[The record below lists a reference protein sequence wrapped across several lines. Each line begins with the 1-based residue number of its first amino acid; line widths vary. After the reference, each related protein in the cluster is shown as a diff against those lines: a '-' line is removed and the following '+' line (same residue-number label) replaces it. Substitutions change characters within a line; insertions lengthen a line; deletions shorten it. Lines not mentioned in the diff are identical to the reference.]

1 MLLQNKS
8 NLINTI
14 KTRNSNVICSSQLA
28 DMIPENILS
37 AVIVDDN
44 SSCRKDVVKLQKG
57 INNSLNAE
65 GIIINASEYS
75 KQQIMQIHEQSKTQG
90 VDVLY
95 KIASVNDIAKIRS
108 TKAEVLILGSDDIST
123 NNVNPYILKML
134 IDWEAVCFL
143 NCSGDGISMQH
154 ILEYGFAGVYSENY
168 INTESFDIYENVKST
183 NYLSKLYMKKSSIRP
198 LLKAKNIM
206 DSDELAVCL
215 KKDID
220 MTGFLFDKHNK
231 SNIINML
238 NSLKDKN
245 CVKVLEVYD
254 ADMIDEA
261 LLLVENGLADCIEDN
276 TNMQRYTANTYKR
289 YSLINTKNTFV
300 EPLMIESIDIIKNN
314 IEIHNPLWLSLQ
326 DGRDMM
332 SIIKE
337 YKVELIEFDIKTYN
351 TIDKITEMIKKI
363 KYKQ

>member
-28 DMIPENILS
+28 DMIPENMLS

-65 GIIINASEYS
+65 GMIINASEYS

-108 TKAEVLILGSDDIST
+108 VKAEVLILGSDDIST

-134 IDWEAVCFL
+134 IDWEAVCLL

-154 ILEYGFAGVYSENY
+154 ILEY
-168 INTESFDIYENVKST
+168 
-183 NYLSKLYMKKSSIRP
+183 
-198 LLKAKNIM
+198 
-206 DSDELAVCL
+206 
-215 KKDID
+215 
-220 MTGFLFDKHNK
+220 
-231 SNIINML
+231 
-238 NSLKDKN
+238 
-245 CVKVLEVYD
+245 
-254 ADMIDEA
+254 
-261 LLLVENGLADCIEDN
+261 GLADCIEDN

-326 DGRDMM
+326 EGRDMM

>member
-14 KTRNSNVICSSQLA
+14 KTRNSNIICSSQLA

-44 SSCRKDVVKLQKG
+44 SSCSKDVIKLQKG
-57 INNSLNAE
+57 IDNSLNAE
-65 GIIINASEYS
+65 GIIINVAEYS
-75 KQQIMQIHEQSKTQG
+75 KQQIMQIHEKSQKQG
-90 VDVLY
+90 IVVLY
-95 KIASVNDIAKIRS
+95 KIASVSDIAKVRS
-108 TKAEVLILGSDDIST
+108 IKAEVLILGSDEAAV

-134 IDWEAVCFL
+134 IDWNAVCLL
-143 NCSGDGISMQH
+143 NCSNDGISMQH

-168 INTESFDIYENVKST
+168 INTKSFDIDKNIKST

-198 LLKAKNIM
+198 LLKAKNIV
-206 DSDELAVCL
+206 DIDELNTCI

-231 SNIINML
+231 SNIISML
-238 NSLKDKN
+238 ENIKDKN

-254 ADMIDEA
+254 SSMIDEA
-261 LLLVENGLADCIEDN
+261 LSLIEKGLADCIEDN
-276 TNMQRYTANTYKR
+276 TNMQKYTANTYKR
-289 YSLINTKNTFV
+289 YSLVNTKNTFI
-300 EPLMIESIDIIKNN
+300 EPLMVESVDVVKNN
-314 IEIHNPLWLSLQ
+314 TEIHNPLWLSFQ
-326 DGRDMM
+326 EDSDMM

-337 YKVELIEFDIKTYN
+337 YKVELIEFDVKKYN
-351 TIDKITEMIKKI
+351 TIDKITEIIKKI